1 MRNLV
6 KMILVNNLCVAETQ
20 VTQGLFEQ
28 VMGWNPTRKV
38 SPFSRPT
45 PERCV
50 KDVSWL
56 DCVRFCNKLS
66 ELEGLEQAY
75 LVDEFAF
82 EGKVCSVKGAN
93 GYRLPT
99 EAEAKVMAGSKVGHL
114 RLRNALIDVNSQSP
128 NSLGLK
134 GVDGIWEWTS
144 DDAEREDYKVVYSGF
159 QTGKWGKSGANV
171 VTFRVVRSR

>member
-6 KMILVNNLCVAETQ
+6 KMILVNNNLCVAETQ
-20 VTQGLFEQ
+20 VTQALFEE
-28 VMGWNPTRKV
+28 VMGWNPTRSV
-38 SPFSRPT
+38 SRFSRPT

-75 LVDEFAF
+75 LVDE
-82 EGKVCSVKGAN
+82 CSEQVWRVKGAN

-114 RLRNALIDVNSQSP
+114 RLRNVLIDVNSQSP

>member
-6 KMILVNNLCVAETQ
+6 KMILVNNNLCVAETQ
-20 VTQGLFEQ
+20 VTQGLFEE

-45 PERCV
+45 PHRCV

-56 DCVRFCNKLS
+56 EAVLFCNKLS
-66 ELEGLEQAY
+66 ELEGLQQAY
-75 LVDEFAF
+75 FIDPFTEEVW
-82 EGKVCSVKGAN
+82 GIKGAN

-99 EAEAKVMAGSKVGHL
+99 EAEAKVLVGNTFGGL
-114 RLRNALIDVNSQSP
+114 LTEMLVDVNYHSL

-134 GVDGIWEWTS
+134 GVNGGWEWTS
-144 DDAEREDYKVVYSGF
+144 SNGRHDGTKTVYSGDRTLAWDF
-159 QTGKWGKSGANV
+159 YASPA